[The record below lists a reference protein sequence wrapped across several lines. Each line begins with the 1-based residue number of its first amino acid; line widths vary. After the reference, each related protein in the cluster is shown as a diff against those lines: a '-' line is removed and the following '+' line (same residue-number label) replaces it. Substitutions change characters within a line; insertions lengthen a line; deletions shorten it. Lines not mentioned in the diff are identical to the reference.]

1 MIRAKD
7 IQDKLFGLIGW
18 EQDFTGAIT
27 LSESLTQS
35 ESGLYFQQVHPLLT
49 LQNLMSIAPD
59 FKNIDA
65 STYNE
70 RFSEWLTAKTKASI
84 FKAVNRFYTEK
95 LVQRTSSSIVENK
108 VLFDGT
114 SRIADTIKNKNNL
127 VGFEIVP
134 IRSKGVTVK
143 INKIGI
149 QVTKPGDLQ
158 VYLMHSS
165 YGIAVETKVL
175 SIENEGRM
183 NWFDF
188 SVTLGYDFARFTNVD
203 GSEGYISVDAGGSWY
218 LVYSQALLELD
229 MEAEAIRKDYDWSKG
244 PCSACSRSETILWKA
259 WSPFLEV
266 HPFYVNL
273 EHTTFPEADS
283 FLWDIEK
290 NVYTYDTNYG
300 LNLDISVECDLTDFI
315 IEQRHIF
322 TDVIA
327 KQLAVDMLRE
337 FAFNPNARANRHSIN
352 ASRVDILYELDG
364 DSGSMKKS
372 GLNYELEQAYKAIN
386 LSTAG
391 LSAVCL
397 KCRNNG
403 LKYRTV

>member
-27 LSESLTQS
+27 LPESLTQS

-65 STYNE
+65 TTYNE

-114 SRIADTIKNKNNL
+114 SRIADTIKNKDNL

-143 INKIGI
+143 INKIGV

-165 YGIAVETKVL
+165 YDKDIVTKVL
-175 SIENEGRM
+175 SIENEVRM

-188 SVTLGYDFARFTNVD
+188 SVTLGYDFARYTTDD
-203 GSEGYISVDAGGSWY
+203 GEENYVQVDAGGSWY
-218 LVYSQALLELD
+218 LVYSQA
-229 MEAEAIRKDYDWSKG
+229 
-244 PCSACSRSETILWKA
+244 
-259 WSPFLEV
+259 FLAV
-266 HPFYVNL
+266 
-273 EHTTFPEADS
+273 
-283 FLWDIEK
+283 
-290 NVYTYDTNYG
+290 
-300 LNLDISVECDLTDFI
+300 LDIFFFLFI
-315 IEQRHIF
+315 SSKF
-322 TDVIA
+322 YKLVNSFCVS
-327 KQLAVDMLRE
+327 LA
-337 FAFNPNARANRHSIN
+337 I
-352 ASRVDILYELDG
+352 
-364 DSGSMKKS
+364 
-372 GLNYELEQAYKAIN
+372 
-386 LSTAG
+386 
-391 LSAVCL
+391 
-397 KCRNNG
+397 
-403 LKYRTV
+403 